1 MTLSEIENILLELAT
16 RHPDLNEELLRTL
29 LLSAGW
35 EEKLIKEALVLFKQ
49 NSAVT
54 ITTTVPALVQA
65 PASHPSSSLQSPQI
79 EMPNNDIT
87 FYTTDGNE
95 EGVLHSFESV
105 SEKKENVP
113 KETIKIIPPEISHEV
128 VNKITVEEKPKENKF
143 LVLEEVS
150 STPHVESIPEAVIPQ
165 IEIKIIEPE
174 SLITHENKTPKK
186 QAVQEVII
194 PGNLPLLPFES
205 SPHVWSFSRYQDVF
219 HGSIMPK
226 DTPKAV
232 EVIPTSTI
240 PSQPPSTPLS
250 VPVLPNVD
258 STSVKEVEVQGSIK
272 NNSNEEDLVI
282 VEKIPLTKKDES
294 LVFLAGTMLLVIIL
308 ILGYMYSNGRL

>member
-113 KETIKIIPPEISHEV
+113 KETIKIIPPEIY
-128 VNKITVEEKPKENKF
+128 
-143 LVLEEVS
+143 
-150 STPHVESIPEAVIPQ
+150 
-165 IEIKIIEPE
+165 
-174 SLITHENKTPKK
+174 SL
-186 QAVQEVII
+186 
-194 PGNLPLLPFES
+194 
-205 SPHVWSFSRYQDVF
+205 
-219 HGSIMPK
+219 
-226 DTPKAV
+226 
-232 EVIPTSTI
+232 
-240 PSQPPSTPLS
+240 
-250 VPVLPNVD
+250 
-258 STSVKEVEVQGSIK
+258 
-272 NNSNEEDLVI
+272 
-282 VEKIPLTKKDES
+282 
-294 LVFLAGTMLLVIIL
+294 LVFLLQ
-308 ILGYMYSNGRL
+308 